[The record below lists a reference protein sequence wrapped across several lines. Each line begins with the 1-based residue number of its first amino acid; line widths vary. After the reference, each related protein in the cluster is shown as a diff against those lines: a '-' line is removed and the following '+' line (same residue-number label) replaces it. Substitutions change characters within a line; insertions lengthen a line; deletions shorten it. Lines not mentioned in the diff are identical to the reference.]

1 MILSLQPPQAFYSDR
16 VYGSGMPEGDPE
28 DKKDAVEEAPA
39 VKYLS
44 VSQLNR
50 SVKALINSEP
60 GLQGVWVLGEFSN
73 LRPVSSGHCYPTL
86 KDEDSE
92 IGCVIWART
101 LRQLSVRPEEGMKVL
116 VYGDVD
122 VYERKG
128 RYQLVVRDVRRFGVG
143 DLYARMEALKAKLK
157 KEGLFDRK
165 RPLPE
170 FPRIVGLVTSD
181 TGAAVQ
187 DMIRIIGRR
196 FPIARMILVPVLV
209 QGAEAAEDI
218 AAGIQEMN
226 GLREPRPDVMIVGR
240 GGGSIEDLWAFNE
253 EVVARAMFASD
264 IPVISAVGHE
274 TDFTIA
280 DFVADLR
287 AATPSEAA
295 EKVVPDKEALLGQMD
310 GTQEAL
316 FRMMT
321 DAIQSLEQG
330 LDDEALQLEGAMGEL
345 LVSGS
350 RDIDHVAEM
359 LESLGPRKVLKRGYA
374 IVTREGET
382 VSSVAVL
389 HPRDNVEITVTDGKA
404 GAEIQKVKRVRT
416 V

>member
-1 MILSLQPPQAFYSDR
+1 MSSVERAYGNSDVKRVLDELFRLTQVPVLDLETSQAVD
-16 VYGSGMPEGDPE
+16 GTGMPTSSKVNYEN
-28 DKKDAVEEAPA
+28 DK
-39 VKYLS
+39 
-44 VSQLNR
+44 
-50 SVKALINSEP
+50 
-60 GLQGVWVLGEFSN
+60 
-73 LRPVSSGHCYPTL
+73 
-86 KDEDSE
+86 
-92 IGCVIWART
+92 
-101 LRQLSVRPEEGMKVL
+101 
-116 VYGDVD
+116 
-122 VYERKG
+122 RKG
-128 RYQLVVRDVRRFGVG
+128 KMAGFEHVLTAIGTTYK
-143 DLYARMEALKAKLK
+143 LYSSVITMENPTDN
-157 KEGLFDRK
+157 ESPYF
-165 RPLPE
+165 PL
-170 FPRIVGLVTSD
+170 
-181 TGAAVQ
+181 AVQ

-226 GLREPRPDVMIVGR
+226 RLREPRPDVMIVGR

-280 DFVADLR
+280 DFVADMR

-295 EKVVPDKEALLGQMD
+295 EKVVPDKEALLGQID

-316 FRMMT
+316 SKMMT
-321 DAIQSLEQG
+321 DAIQGLEQG

-350 RDIDHVAEM
+350 RDIDHAAEM
-359 LESLGPRKVLKRGYA
+359 LESLGPRKVLRRGYA

-389 HPRDNVEITVTDGKA
+389 HPKDNVEITVTDGKA

>member
-1 MILSLQPPQAFYSDR
+1 MIHSLQPPQPFYFDR
-16 VYGSGMPEGDPE
+16 VYGSGMAEGTRE
-28 DKKDAVEEAPA
+28 DQKDAVEEAPA
-39 VKYLS
+39 TKYLS

-50 SVKALINSEP
+50 SVKALINNEP
-60 GLQGVWVLGEFSN
+60 GLSDIWVLGEFSN
-73 LRPVSSGHCYPTL
+73 LKPVSSGHSYPTL

-128 RYQLVVRDVRRFGVG
+128 RYQLVVRDVRKFGVG

-170 FPRIVGLVTSD
+170 FPRVVGLVTSD
-181 TGAAVQ
+181 AGAAVQ
-187 DMIRIIGRR
+187 DMICIISRR
-196 FPIARMILVPVLV
+196 FPLARMILVPVLV

-226 GLREPRPDVMIVGR
+226 GLQEPRPEVMIVGR

-253 EVVARAMFASD
+253 EVVARAIFASD

-295 EKVVPDKEALLGQMD
+295 EKAVPDKEALLGRMD
-310 GTQEAL
+310 STREAL
-316 FRMMT
+316 FKMVT
-321 DAIQSLEQG
+321 DTIQNLEQG
-330 LDDEALQLEGAMGEL
+330 LDDEALQLEGAMGEF

-350 RDIDHVAEM
+350 RHIDHAAEM
-359 LESLGPRKVLKRGYA
+359 LESLDPRKVLKRGYA

-389 HPRDNVEITVTDGKA
+389 HPKDNVEIIVTDGKA
-404 GAEIQKVKRVRT
+404 GAEIRKVKRVKT
-416 V
+416 I

>member
-1 MILSLQPPQAFYSDR
+1 
-16 VYGSGMPEGDPE
+16 
-28 DKKDAVEEAPA
+28 
-39 VKYLS
+39 
-44 VSQLNR
+44 
-50 SVKALINSEP
+50 
-60 GLQGVWVLGEFSN
+60 
-73 LRPVSSGHCYPTL
+73 
-86 KDEDSE
+86 
-92 IGCVIWART
+92 
-101 LRQLSVRPEEGMKVL
+101 
-116 VYGDVD
+116 
-122 VYERKG
+122 
-128 RYQLVVRDVRRFGVG
+128 
-143 DLYARMEALKAKLK
+143 
-157 KEGLFDRK
+157 
-165 RPLPE
+165 
-170 FPRIVGLVTSD
+170 
-181 TGAAVQ
+181 
-187 DMIRIIGRR
+187 MIRIIGRR

-226 GLREPRPDVMIVGR
+226 RLREPRPDVMIVGR

-280 DFVADLR
+280 DLVADLR

-295 EKVVPDKEALLGQMD
+295 EKVVPDKEALLGQID

-316 FRMMT
+316 SKMMT
-321 DAIQSLEQG
+321 DAIQGLEQG

-350 RDIDHVAEM
+350 RDIDHAAEM
-359 LESLGPRKVLKRGYA
+359 LESLGPRKVLRRGYA

-389 HPRDNVEITVTDGKA
+389 HPKDNVEITVTDGKA
-404 GAEIQKVKRVRT
+404 GAEIHRVKRVRT